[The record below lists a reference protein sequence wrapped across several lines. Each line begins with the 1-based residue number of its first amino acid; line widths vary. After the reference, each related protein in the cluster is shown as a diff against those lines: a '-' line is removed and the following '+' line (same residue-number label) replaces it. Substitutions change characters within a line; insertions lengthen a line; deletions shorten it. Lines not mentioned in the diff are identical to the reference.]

1 MSWTAVSPR
10 AGRSESMLSKADCQA
25 LDRDDPL
32 AGRRDLFALP
42 EGVIYLDGNS
52 LGVPPKAAL
61 ARLKQAA
68 EEEWGVGLIRSWNDA
83 GWMDLPLTLGGKL
96 ARLIGVDA
104 DEVIAIDTV
113 TINLFKLAAALLER
127 SPGGIAAEAG
137 EFPTDNHVMEGLA
150 RITGAPMHRV
160 APRTRPASLPDGVTV
175 FIKSAVHFKSAEI
188 ADFAGYE
195 AEAMERGLAIVWD
208 LSHAT
213 GLVDL
218 KLKADGAKYAVGC
231 GYKFLSGGPGAPA
244 FLYCAREEIAR
255 LEHPISGWLGHARP
269 FGFEDAYEPD
279 PGIVRWRTSSPSIL
293 ALSALDGAVDAY
305 DGVDMAAVEAKA
317 GKLGDI
323 LLERAQALGLEA
335 ACPPVGARRG
345 GHVVI
350 RHENGY
356 AIVQALIARGIIGD
370 FRAPD
375 LMRFGFNPLYNT
387 HAEVFEAAEALSEVI
402 ETRAWDQPE
411 FLAKKA
417 VT

>member
-1 MSWTAVSPR
+1 
-10 AGRSESMLSKADCQA
+10 MLSRDDCKA
-25 LDRDDPL
+25 LDAADSLRT
-32 AGRRDLFALP
+32 RRALFAMP
-42 EGVIYLDGNS
+42 EGEIYLDGNS
-52 LGVPPKAAL
+52 LGVPPIKAL
-61 ARLKQAA
+61 ERLKQAA
-68 EEEWGVGLIRSWNDA
+68 ETEWAVGLIRSWNDA
-83 GWMDLPLTLGGKL
+83 DWMNLPLTLGAKL
-96 ARLIGVDA
+96 SRLIGVDE

-113 TINLFKLAAALLER
+113 TINLFKLAAALLAGR
-127 SPGGIAAEAG
+127 PGAIAAEAG
-137 EFPTDNHVMEGLA
+137 EFPTDNHVMEGLS
-150 RITGAPMHRV
+150 RITGSPMHRV
-160 APRTRPASLPDGVTV
+160 APNTRPKDLPDGVTV
-175 FIKSAVHFKSAEI
+175 FIKSAVHYKSAEI

-195 AEAMERGLAIVWD
+195 AEAKDRGLAIVWD

-244 FLYCAREEIAR
+244 FLYCAREETPR

-279 PGIVRWRTSSPSIL
+279 PGITRWRTSSPSIL

-305 DGVDMAAVEAKA
+305 EGVDMAEVEAKA
-317 GKLGDI
+317 GRLGDV
-323 LLERAQALGLEA
+323 LLERAGALGLEA
-335 ACPPVGARRG
+335 ACPAVGKRRG

-350 RHENGY
+350 RHEEGY

-387 HAEVFEAAEALSEVI
+387 YEEVFEAGEALAEVI
-402 ETRAWDQPE
+402 ETREWDQPQ